1 MKEIYY
7 EDIINEINDGN
18 IRDKLINLVK
28 ENKIIV
34 IKGLTSGLR
43 HRIYRQMYYPLKFE
57 KIIVSDTNNETIQE
71 IDIKIYNYKIKS
83 NKNKENTE
91 YCILNNKLNNLE
103 DNKTNNTEDKNSQ
116 DTYSENTHS
125 DNNSDS
131 DLDYQTESS
140 DSYYTDEDEQI
151 TRLEDIG
158 SQVLERVS
166 RIENKVD
173 KTQKR
178 VNLIIFINIIGWIML
193 YTLDPV
199 RLIQIKNSEC
209 EIY

>member
-7 EDIINEINDGN
+7 EDIINEIKDDS

-34 IKGLTSGLR
+34 VKGLTSRLR
-43 HRIYRQMYYPLKFE
+43 HCIYKQMYYPLTFE

-91 YCILNNKLNNLE
+91 YCILNNKT
-103 DNKTNNTEDKNSQ
+103 DNTE
-116 DTYSENTHS
+116 
-125 DNNSDS
+125 DNNSDNDS
-131 DLDYQTESS
+131 DYETELS
-140 DSYYTDEDEQI
+140 DSYFTDEDEQI
-151 TRLEDIG
+151 TRIENIN
-158 SQVLERVS
+158 SQILERLS
-166 RIENKVD
+166 KIENKVSRS
-173 KTQKR
+173 QNR

-193 YTLDPV
+193 YTMDPV
-199 RLIQIKNSEC
+199 RLVQIKNSDC